1 MYSSAIYP
9 YPGLRPFH
17 SSEADIFFGREE
29 QTDDLLRKLSQTRF
43 LGVVG
48 PSGCGKS
55 SLVLAGMIPALESG
69 FIVTAGSRWKIAT
82 MRPGTHP
89 FKALDEALMEENILG
104 AERKKTATAI
114 EESAGTLEAI
124 LRRGPRGLMEVLEET
139 PLPQATN
146 LLLIVDQFEELF
158 RFRSK
163 NNCDE
168 QDAFAALLLESV
180 AQPDLRVYVVI
191 TMRSDY
197 LSDCAIFPGLPEALN
212 RSQYLTPRLTRDQRE
227 AAITGPARV
236 FGGDVEAGLVN
247 RLLNE
252 TGNDPNQLPVLQHL
266 LMRMWSTTKPSKQPD
281 TNNPFNFGI
290 PEEHLGHVLS
300 MEDYEQVG
308 GLAEALSRH
317 ADQAYDSLNDE
328 QKVIAEVL
336 FRSICERGSAHRDG
350 RHPAS
355 VATIAERAGV
365 SADAIIEIVER
376 FRDPAYGFLVPPV
389 SSKLLEESVIDISYE
404 SLIKLW
410 KRLNCWVEEEAK
422 AADTYRFLEQSA
434 KRWKE
439 GQAAL
444 WSTPNLE
451 TALAWKEHERPTAE
465 WAERYGGNF
474 QLAMEFLEA
483 SQAKKQAEEL
493 AQETLRQQEL
503 HKTRRLLR
511 TSVMAIVTGI
521 IAISLYLY
529 LYVIP
534 FHSYSRNFTKRW
546 GVIYPVGPLSHDA
559 VAHRSWTLKLTSNGR
574 LNPVQSVEVID
585 ANGQP
590 TPNHTITTYLADKDN
605 MELREKPVRYEFVYD
620 RHDKVVYEVAWDRF
634 NRRNWTFVHIPSGQE
649 KTASTKGF
657 FVDSEGYPKPQGHSR
672 AEIVAIEYDNR
683 GFETILKYYDRK
695 GDPQPGPDNAY
706 GVQLKYDDMGRAIC
720 RTSLN
725 EQGMLVNDD
734 AWNAGQDKKYD
745 SDGNQIAA
753 YAFDAKGEP
762 TLLKS
767 GYYAVKLSYDNWGNE
782 VARLHFDLSGE
793 PVAETEQSNAH
804 KITFAYDDRGNRT
817 SIKLF
822 DTFSQPIVA
831 GTKLYHFP
839 AHEQR
844 CTYNSKNKQETLAYF
859 DVSGK
864 PVTGP
869 EGWNKLKLEYDKKG
883 FLCAYTTLDSIDTPV
898 VTKQGFCR
906 TEWLNDDFGRVVEE
920 RYFDAAHKPVENAEG
935 YHCKKNSYDSA
946 DNIVKEAYFD
956 AGNRPVSDKTNG
968 VPCISRTFD
977 LFRHC
982 RSEQFSDP
990 SGKPVDGRLHFSR
1003 VESEYDRFGNKKSSR
1018 WFDKDSIA
1026 CKGPDGAHCVKRC
1039 YDSYPGLVTN
1049 ETRYNP
1055 KEMPAVGYDG
1065 IHEILGAYNDK
1076 RQQTKWQCFGLNRKP
1091 VEDKEG
1097 DHLVES
1103 QYDDKGREISHTRLR
1118 ADGRPN
1124 RDRDLG
1130 IAKVTS
1136 VYNRENKWTEQAYYD
1151 ERNRLVTGFYGYARG
1166 YKVYQPDG
1174 GMVVYHFGK
1183 NGQLLFNPLYGYA
1196 IIYQSPLRIS
1206 YYGADRKLINGPEG
1220 FAEKRMQRD
1229 KKGNQ
1234 LSVAW
1239 FGPDGEPVVGASG
1252 YHRIA
1257 KTSVGGRVQYFDKEN
1272 HQIAS
1277 PDTYILVPVMFVE
1290 QIPDFKQPAVKIGLH
1305 KGDVIW
1311 KYGKWS
1317 YNKALAAEVVRG
1329 TKNEHMMMA
1338 LFQSFNN
1345 EIIKHCKERV
1355 SMAVI
1360 RNRRVFEILVPPLP
1374 STSLGIKINKNMD
1387 RQVPLAEFE
1396 RWNNISLRK

>member
-1 MYSSAIYP
+1 MSTPYSSALYP

-82 MRPGTHP
+82 MRPGKHP
-89 FKALDEALMEENILG
+89 FKALAAALMEENVLG
-104 AERKKTATAI
+104 CERKITATAI
-114 EESAGTLEAI
+114 EESAGTLAAI
-124 LRRGPRGLMEVLEET
+124 LRRGPRGLIEVLEET

-180 AQPDLRVYVVI
+180 AQPELRVYVVI

-212 RSQYLTPRLTRDQRE
+212 RSQYLTPRLTRDQRD

-266 LMRMWSTTKPSKQPD
+266 LMLIWSTTKPSKQPD
-281 TNNPFNFGI
+281 TTNPFNFGI
-290 PEEHLGHVLS
+290 PEEHLGHVLTL
-300 MEDYEQVG
+300 EDYEQVG

-317 ADQAYDSLNDE
+317 ADQAYDSLNDA

-350 RHPAS
+350 RHPSS
-355 VATIAERAGV
+355 VSTIAERAGV

-389 SSKLLEESVIDISYE
+389 SSKLLEESVIDISHE

-444 WSTPNLE
+444 WSTPHLE

-493 AQETLRQQEL
+493 AQETQRQYEL

-511 TSVMAIVTGI
+511 TSVIAIATGI

-534 FHSYSRNFTKRW
+534 FHSYSRSFTKRW
-546 GVIYPVGPLSHDA
+546 GVIYPVGPLSYDA

-585 ANGQP
+585 ANENPQP
-590 TPNHTITTYLADKDN
+590 NNSISTYLADADDTA
-605 MELREKPVRYEFVYD
+605 LQEKPVRYEFVYD

-649 KTASTKGF
+649 KTTSTKGF

-672 AEIVAIEYDNR
+672 AEVVEIHYDNR
-683 GFETILKYYDRK
+683 GFEAILKYYDRK
-695 GDPQPGPDNAY
+695 GEPQPGPDNAF
-706 GVQLKYDDMGRAIC
+706 GVQLKYDDMGREIR

-725 EQGMLVNDD
+725 EKGQPVNDD
-734 AWNAGQDKKYD
+734 AGNAGVDHAYD
-745 SDGNQIAA
+745 SEGNLIRET
-753 YAFDAKGEP
+753 AFDVNGAP
-762 TLLKS
+762 TLVHS
-767 GYYAVKLSYDNWGNE
+767 GWHVVKLWYDKWGNE
-782 VARLHFDLSGE
+782 TKRRYFGLSDE
-793 PVAETEQSNAH
+793 FVVEKEKSNAH

-822 DTFSQPIVA
+822 DTFEQPVVA
-831 GTKLYHFP
+831 GTRLYYFP

-844 CTYNSKNKQETLAYF
+844 CTYNSKNKLETLSYF
-859 DVSGK
+859 DVSGPK
-864 PVTGP
+864 TGP
-869 EGWNKLKLEYDKKG
+869 DGWHKLKYEYDKKG
-883 FLCAYTTLDSIDTPV
+883 FLCAYTTLDSTDTPV

-906 TEWLNDDFGRVVEE
+906 TERRVDSFGRVVEE
-920 RYFDAAHKPVENAEG
+920 RYFDFAHHPVTIPEG
-935 YHCKKNSYDSA
+935 YHCKRNSYDRA
-946 DNIVKEAYFD
+946 DNITKEAYFD
-956 AGNRPVSDKTNG
+956 AGDGPVSDKTNG

-977 LFRHC
+977 SFRHC
-982 RSEQFSDP
+982 RSEQFRDP
-990 SGKPVDGRLHFSR
+990 SGKPVDGLQHFSR
-1003 VESEYDRFGNKKSSR
+1003 VESEYDHFGNKKASR

-1026 CKGPDGAHCVKRC
+1026 CKGPNGVHYVKRC
-1039 YDSYPGLVTN
+1039 YDSYPGLITN
-1049 ETRYNP
+1049 ETRYDT
-1055 KEMPAVGYDG
+1055 KERPAVGSDG
-1065 IHEILGAYNDK
+1065 IHEILCLYNDK
-1076 RQQTKWQCFGLNRKP
+1076 RHQTKYQCFGLNRKP
-1091 VEDKEG
+1091 VEDKDG
-1097 DHLVES
+1097 DHRVVS
-1103 QYDDKGREISHTRLR
+1103 KYDDRGRKIRCTRLR

-1124 RDRDLG
+1124 WDRDLG
-1130 IAKVTS
+1130 IATFAE
-1136 VYNRENKWTEQAYYD
+1136 VYNRKNEWTEQAFYSAKD
-1151 ERNRLVTGFYGYARG
+1151 SLVTGPYGYAKGIR
-1166 YKVYQPDG
+1166 VYHPDG
-1174 GMVVYHFGK
+1174 GMEIYSYGMNGK
-1183 NGQLLFNPLYGYA
+1183 LNFNPLFGCA
-1196 IIYQSPLRIS
+1196 IKYDGPLKES
-1206 YYGADRKLINGPEG
+1206 YYGADRKLITGPYG
-1220 FAEKRMQRD
+1220 FAEQRMKRD
-1229 KKGNQ
+1229 KKGNL
-1234 LSVAW
+1234 LSTEW
-1239 FGPDGEPVVGASG
+1239 FGPDGEPVVGPSG
-1252 YHRIA
+1252 YHRIV
-1257 KTSVGGRVQYFDKEN
+1257 KMSIGGTEQYFDTEN
-1272 HQIAS
+1272 RQITS
-1277 PDTYILVPVMFVE
+1277 PGTYVLVPVKFIK
-1290 QIPDFKQPAVKIGLH
+1290 QIDDFKQPAVKIGLCA
-1305 KGDVIW
+1305 GDVLW
-1311 KYGKWS
+1311 KYGNWS
-1317 YNKALAAEVVRG
+1317 FPAALAAERERG
-1329 TKNEHMMMA
+1329 TKQDHILAAVNQGF
-1338 LFQSFNN
+1338 L
-1345 EIIKHCKERV
+1345 KEENRRSRDRV
-1355 SMAVI
+1355 SMTVL
-1360 RNRRVFEILVPPLP
+1360 RNGRPVNIFVPPLMGKN
-1374 STSLGIKINKNMD
+1374 LGIETAD
-1387 RQVPLAEFE
+1387 RQVPFVLFE
-1396 RWNNISLRK
+1396 RWKSVALRR